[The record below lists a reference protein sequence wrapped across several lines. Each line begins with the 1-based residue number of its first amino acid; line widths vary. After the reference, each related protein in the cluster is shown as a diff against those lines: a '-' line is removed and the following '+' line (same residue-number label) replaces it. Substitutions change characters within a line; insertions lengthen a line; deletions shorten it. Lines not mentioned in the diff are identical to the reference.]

1 MVDLTAPVT
10 ELVAALEASD
20 VSAREL
26 LDLHLDRI
34 ERLDGPV
41 NSVVTL
47 EPERARAEAS
57 AIDDARRQRSRRR
70 AARTASRSPIK
81 DAIDT
86 AGIRSTGGATELT

>member
-1 MVDLTAPVT
+1 MVDLTAPLT

-34 ERLDGPV
+34 ERLDGPI

-57 AIDDARRQRSRRR
+57 AIDEAR
-70 AARTASRSPIK
+70 AAGCDVGAARGRPDHREGCDRHRRHPLDRRGDGTA
-81 DAIDT
+81 
-86 AGIRSTGGATELT
+86 